1 MRPDEFLEVADKL
14 RAIDTSAALR
24 SAVSRAYY
32 AVFHAATV
40 AQLKL
45 GARRTRSH
53 DVLGSRLQA
62 SPDAAVRL
70 LGDRFLSLKARRVE
84 SDYRIGSP
92 TEVEHP
98 ATVGALVD
106 EARELLSMLADLP
119 TSERANAAA
128 VGIRI
133 FDGLGRTA

>member
-14 RAIDTSAALR
+14 RVIDTSAALR

-62 SPDAAVRL
+62 SPDSAVRL

-92 TEVEHP
+92 TDVEHP